1 MRLSINNMENIKTEI
16 SNYAVLAERV
26 RDCVLFNNAT
36 NHDVDE
42 FWYEGL
48 ITSPHV
54 QDVLDAMEEEQREEN
69 PDTPDD
75 EREPI
80 VIMDLC
86 EDCIYQTYAITPEGA
101 RYLFNH
107 TSEIISY
114 SEKLDLFLWHIRHWG
129 TSWSGVQVPIYDW
142 DSEHTP
148 DWYAYSREDILKYK
162 SY

>member
-1 MRLSINNMENIKTEI
+1 MENIKTEI
-16 SNYAVLAERV
+16 SNYAKLAERV
-26 RDCVLFNNAT
+26 RDCVLFNNH
-36 NHDVDE
+36 NVCDE
-42 FWYEGL
+42 EWYEGL

-54 QDVLDAMEEEQREEN
+54 QDVLDAMEKEQREEN
-69 PDTPDD
+69 PNIPDD

-80 VIMDLC
+80 GIMDLC
-86 EDCIYQTYAITPEGA
+86 EDCLYQTYAITPEGA

-129 TSWSGVQVPIYDW
+129 TAWSGVQVPIYDW

-148 DWYAYSREDILKYK
+148 DWYAYSTEDILKYK